1 MPGSGLRAALK
12 RTVSEFREDNVTT
25 WAAALTYYGVLS
37 VFPALLVFVSIL
49 GLVGPE
55 TTQPLLNQIT
65 GLAAGGGGELLT
77 DAMTGLQSNE
87 SAAGLALVIGTAG
100 ALWSASGYI
109 GAFIQAANAIW
120 DVEEG
125 RPFWKTIPLRLG
137 LTVVILALLL
147 IGAFAVVLTGGIAEA
162 VGNLLGLGATAVTIW
177 EVAKWPVLVLL
188 VAGIFSLLYYATP
201 NVRQPGFPWVSPGG
215 IVAVLLWLLAS
226 GAFALYVANFG
237 SYDKTYGSLGGVIS
251 FLVWLWISNI
261 AVLFGAELNAE
272 LERGRQIAA
281 GQPADQEPF
290 LPPRD
295 VAEQDAVGPEPTKAS
310 G

>member
-1 MPGSGLRAALK
+1 M
-12 RTVSEFREDNVTT
+12 
-25 WAAALTYYGVLS
+25 LS
-37 VFPALLVFVSIL
+37 LFPALLVFVSIL

-77 DAMTGLQSNE
+77 DAMTGLQANE
-87 SAAGLALVIGTAG
+87 SAAGLALVIGIGG

-109 GAFIQAANAIW
+109 GAFIQAANQIW

-137 LTVVILALLL
+137 LTVVILVLLL
-147 IGAFAVVLTGGIAEA
+147 VGAFAVVLTGSIAEA
-162 VGNLLGLGATAVTIW
+162 VGNLLGLGSTAVTVW
-177 EVAKWPVLVLL
+177 EIAKWPVLVLL
-188 VAGIFSLLYYATP
+188 VAGIFSLLYYTTP

-215 IVAVLLWLLAS
+215 VVAVLLWLLAS
-226 GAFALYVANFG
+226 GAFALYIANFG

-261 AVLFGAELNAE
+261 AVLVGAELNAE
-272 LERGRQIAA
+272 LERGRQIEA
-281 GQPADQEPF
+281 GQPLDTEPF
-290 LPPRD
+290 LPPID
-295 VAEQDAVGPEPTKAS
+295 AAEQPTKS
-310 G
+310 IE